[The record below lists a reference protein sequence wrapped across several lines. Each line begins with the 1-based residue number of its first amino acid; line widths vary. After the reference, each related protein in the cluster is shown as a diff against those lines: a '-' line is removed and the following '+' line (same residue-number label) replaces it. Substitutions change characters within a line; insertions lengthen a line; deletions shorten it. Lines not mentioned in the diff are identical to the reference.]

1 MSISNEIFVFF
12 KGCLVFSCIFTQPR
26 QIWVWWSVKSV
37 THVNNFSSLYQ
48 CFCLCALACAYLPT
62 FLIGLLSAAFLA
74 LKEPPLII
82 NIRYQMAFKLF
93 QTNSD
98 THSRMGE
105 TFEDYHIVKPGIWIY
120 FLFNAL
126 KFWRYKFCLTML
138 LQKNQMTWHIQPA
151 FPSYVWLSL
160 HGVAYISSALMNLL
174 KESCLT

>member
-1 MSISNEIFVFF
+1 MPYRVLSRFPKTRPKNVGSRTKTWNVCIMVFRRNVHIKWDFCFFF
-12 KGCLVFSCIFTQPR
+12 KDCLVFSCIFTQPR

-37 THVNNFSSLYQ
+37 AHVNNFSSLYQ

-138 LQKNQMTWHIQPA
+138 
-151 FPSYVWLSL
+151 
-160 HGVAYISSALMNLL
+160 
-174 KESCLT
+174 